1 MIVFTYAVIWC
12 VHWDDRE
19 CCESQSSHNCILHS
33 PVILPFGLIYF
44 LGALTVYKKQ
54 VLYVYS
60 PVFESGGAMFPT
72 ALQRTLFGLV
82 CGQVTLFGYMITKGC
97 RYQLFAMIPLI
108 ITSIYAMNYFER
120 KYAAP
125 SKLLSLERAREYDR
139 LFSLEEAN
147 QGGQNSTDQA
157 GIGRRR
163 KFDKDAYRQPVLTEL
178 ATEPLSYRKGLQDPE
193 TQKVCEQLRRIN
205 FSQVNA
211 EDAAAPGF
219 ISPF

>member
-1 MIVFTYAVIWC
+1 MAGWY
-12 VHWDDRE
+12 
-19 CCESQSSHNCILHS
+19 SHNFILRS

-97 RYQLFAMIPLI
+97 RYQLVAMVPLI
-108 ITSIYAMNYFER
+108 TMSIYAMNYFER
-120 KYAAP
+120 KYAEP

-147 QGGQNSTDQA
+147 DDGGRNANDQA

-211 EDAAAPGF
+211 ENAAEPGF

>member
-1 MIVFTYAVIWC
+1 MVCLFRSAPSYDSVSC
-12 VHWDDRE
+12 
-19 CCESQSSHNCILHS
+19 S

-82 CGQVTLFGYMITKGC
+82 CGQVTLFGYMITRGC
-97 RYQLFAMIPLI
+97 RYELFALVPLI
-108 ITSIYAMNYFER
+108 STSIYAMNYFER
-120 KYAAP
+120 KYAEP

-139 LFSLEEAN
+139 LFNLEEASRN
-147 QGGQNSTDQA
+147 GADA
-157 GIGRRR
+157 GKDTSALGRRR

-193 TQKVCEQLRRIN
+193 TEKVCEQLRRIN
-205 FSQVNA
+205 FSRANA
-211 EDAAAPGF
+211 STDGEPGF